1 MAVGRLAR
9 LVRRLEA
16 KQAGFAVRVD
26 ECRSHPRQS
35 GSPDEFLARLNGTS
49 RTEAKQMIDTARRLK
64 QCPTTA
70 EAFES
75 GELSVGEAAAI
86 SVAAVVD
93 PTAEAALV
101 AHAAKTHDLAGTR
114 ERANR
119 VKVAARKGE
128 DPAVRRS
135 RLRAQ
140 RRWCEFDRDEM
151 VATSS
156 LWVPEDYA
164 LVRPVVDAYA
174 QAVYERARRL
184 GLRDPMEAYRA
195 DGVLAAL
202 AAAGEAIGITITLPT
217 TTTPGTKVTAPPSR

>member
-1 MAVGRLAR
+1 M
-9 LVRRLEA
+9 RR
-16 KQAGFAVRVD
+16 
-26 ECRSHPRQS
+26 
-35 GSPDEFLARLNGTS
+35 T
-49 RTEAKQMIDTARRLK
+49 
-64 QCPTTA
+64 
-70 EAFES
+70 
-75 GELSVGEAAAI
+75 
-86 SVAAVVD
+86 
-93 PTAEAALV
+93 
-101 AHAAKTHDLAGTR
+101 
-114 ERANR
+114 
-119 VKVAARKGE
+119 
-128 DPAVRRS
+128 

-217 TTTPGTKVTAPPSR
+217 TTTSGVTITAPPPVESPRTATPAESPRTSAPDESTRTATTTTAAESTVTAAPAESTATAATESDTEPADEPSELEQLLAVRPGRVKWNVTILVDAIALKRGYATASRDL